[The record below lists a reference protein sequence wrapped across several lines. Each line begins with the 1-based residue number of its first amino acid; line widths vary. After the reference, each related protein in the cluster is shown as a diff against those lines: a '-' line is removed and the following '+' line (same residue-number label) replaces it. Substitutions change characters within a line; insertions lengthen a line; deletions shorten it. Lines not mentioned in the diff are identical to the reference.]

1 VLGVTTR
8 APATRSMDCE
18 SVVTFYLTVFAG
30 TEVGRR
36 YCASGRLVA
45 AEVQIGDRRVALEDT
60 PGHPDAGPGTG
71 AGAGVSA
78 RVDGPPVV
86 PCSDVDQLLARVL
99 RAGAVLEIAQERTAA
114 GPVDR
119 VQVVDPVGRRWNVEP
134 AGPPC

>member
-8 APATRSMDCE
+8 APVTRNLDCE
-18 SVVTFYLTVFAG
+18 SVVSFYLTVFAG
-30 TEVGRR
+30 TEVARR

-45 AEVQIGDRRVALEDT
+45 AEVQVGDRRVAVEDA
-60 PGHPDAGPGTG
+60 AGPP
-71 AGAGVSA
+71 AA

-114 GPVDR
+114 GPRDR
-119 VQVVDPVGRRWNVEP
+119 VQVVDPVGRRWSVEP